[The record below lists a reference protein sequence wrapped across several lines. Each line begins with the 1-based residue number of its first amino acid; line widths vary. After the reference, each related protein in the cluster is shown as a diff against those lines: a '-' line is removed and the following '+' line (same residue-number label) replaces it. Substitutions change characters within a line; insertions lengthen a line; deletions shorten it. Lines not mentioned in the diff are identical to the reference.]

1 MRKIWE
7 FPFSCEHM
15 GCNAKFRTKLEKLKH
30 HNEMEIDCFKERKE
44 LIKLIQRYKI
54 FLKNIIKKKGIDEN
68 KNEVVLKL
76 KKNYEEIKNKLID
89 KELFNYY
96 LGENFENECTNV
108 EEITDETKEK
118 EIKEEVEEEN
128 DNNDNIDNNNDDN
141 VNDNDNDDNENKDNI
156 IDLEE
161 NENNDEKIE

>member
-1 MRKIWE
+1 
-7 FPFSCEHM
+7 
-15 GCNAKFRTKLEKLKH
+15 
-30 HNEMEIDCFKERKE
+30 MEIDCFKERKE

-76 KKNYEEIKNKLID
+76 KKNYEEIQNKLID

-96 LGENFENECTNV
+96 LGENFENDCTNV
-108 EEITDETKEK
+108 EEITE
-118 EIKEEVEEEN
+118 EIKEEDENNEKKEENDINDKKEEN
-128 DNNDNIDNNNDDN
+128 DNNDNENDDENNDD
-141 VNDNDNDDNENKDNI
+141 DIDENKDNS

-161 NENNDEKIE
+161 KNKNDEKTE

>member
-1 MRKIWE
+1 MHATENLE

-118 EIKEEVEEEN
+118 EIKEEEEN
-128 DNNDNIDNNNDDN
+128 DKDGNDNNKD
-141 VNDNDNDDNENKDNI
+141 DNDNDDNENKDND